1 MCTLR
6 PPSWNSGTWQFL
18 VMLLPSKIWFKPLE
32 GTLTCYTA
40 TTIPRLTYIPFCL
53 FYLQFCTVIWNST
66 NGFVTHHPPS
76 SPKFSK
82 KIGIYYSIHRL
93 LLPIASLYQ
102 IICDECN
109 ESKSQSRGEL
119 ELETGIWNTCG
130 NLASLSLNCRSPTHY
145 SCPLDQQQSF
155 WGHVSSHKVLE
166 GWES

>member
-66 NGFVTHHPPS
+66 NGFVT
-76 SPKFSK
+76 
-82 KIGIYYSIHRL
+82 
-93 LLPIASLYQ
+93 
-102 IICDECN
+102 
-109 ESKSQSRGEL
+109 QSRGEL
-119 ELETGIWNTCG
+119 ELKMGIWNTHG
-130 NLASLSLNCRSPTHY
+130 NHASLSLVLTLITLWPTTLILWING
-145 SCPLDQQQSF
+145 SCFGGMLLHIKFWRGQNLGGLLWFKLSRLSLLTFFQLALSLPGQQL
-155 WGHVSSHKVLE
+155 VLISS
-166 GWES
+166 